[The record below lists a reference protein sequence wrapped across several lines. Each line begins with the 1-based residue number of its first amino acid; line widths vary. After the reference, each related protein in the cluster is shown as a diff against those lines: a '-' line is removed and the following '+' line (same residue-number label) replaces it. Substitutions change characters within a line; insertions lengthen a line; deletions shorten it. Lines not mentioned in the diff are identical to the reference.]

1 MGDSYTAGP
10 GAGDLDP
17 SNSGDCVRSVGSYGP
32 QLQNDWIYTGASQ
45 LSFLAC
51 TGAVTDDVLNT
62 QIPEVSSD
70 PPPDL
75 VLITIGGNDI
85 GFSKIAKACLVGLI
99 GSGNCDDKIQQYV
112 QCFLAPPPEQIL
124 FARIDLLLSH
134 ALNICSQSERHLQ

>member
-10 GAGDLDP
+10 GAGGLDP

-45 LSFLAC
+45 LTFLAC
-51 TGAVTDDVLNT
+51 TGAITDDVLNT
-62 QIPEVSSD
+62 QIPEISSD

-85 GFSKIAKACLVGLI
+85 GFSKIAKSCLVGLI
-99 GSGNCDDKIQQYV
+99 GSGNCDDIIQEYV
-112 QCFLAPPPEQIL
+112 LSFVAPLPEPVLI
-124 FARIDLLLSH
+124 ARSGLTFSH
-134 ALNICSQSERHLQ
+134 ALTICL